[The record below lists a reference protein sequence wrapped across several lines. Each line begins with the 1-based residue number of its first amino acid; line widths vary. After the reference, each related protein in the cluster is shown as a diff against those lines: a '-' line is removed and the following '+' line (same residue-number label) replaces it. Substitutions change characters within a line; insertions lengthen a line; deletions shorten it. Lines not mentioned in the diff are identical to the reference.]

1 MVYKGLEI
9 MQMISKGQ
17 IEEKTRFDFK
27 NKNFNGEVKYYNGT
41 LYWIKFDKNWNEI
54 GKRNLFEMFNIQS
67 TMVADFEPLK
77 DKTIKY
83 DKTLENL
90 QKETV
95 WKQKV
100 KDEIKELKEMK
111 VDGEVF
117 TTSVDFAILILQEL
131 IEEREEKE

>member
-77 DKTIKY
+77 DKI
-83 DKTLENL
+83 DIDN
-90 QKETV
+90 
-95 WKQKV
+95 
-100 KDEIKELKEMK
+100 IKELYINDKIK
-111 VDGEVF
+111 SIGEDEIECWTGRKLDITV
-117 TTSVDFAILILQEL
+117 ANKMNEILQAVKQIDKRVKKL
-131 IEEREEKE
+131 EEK

>member
-1 MVYKGLEI
+1 MNKETILKQY
-9 MQMISKGQ
+9 
-17 IEEKTRFDFK
+17 EE
-27 NKNFNGEVKYYNGT
+27 
-41 LYWIKFDKNWNEI
+41 L
-54 GKRNLFEMFNIQS
+54 KRNKDIINTIEPDFFFEIVDYLLQEN
-67 TMVADFEPLK
+67 EKLK